1 MKKRVKHWSLLNN
14 NIHPWK
20 VEKRL
25 ILFIILDALLSSML
39 QNLHLSNY
47 KRDSYL
53 RSCIL
58 PWNTEATLIF
68 ATLQPP
74 NKECVTNERV
84 KGTRRKRVQGKMPRF
99 FCACC
104 YTNCGKVQIF
114 LAKYAQRYFYDK
126 THVFSDC
133 SK

>member
-1 MKKRVKHWSLLNN
+1 MDKHMF
-14 NIHPWK
+14 PWK

-25 ILFIILDALLSSML
+25 ILFIILDALLSSMH
-39 QNLHLSNY
+39 QNLHLSND

-53 RSCIL
+53 RSSIL
-58 PWNTEATLIF
+58 PWNKEATLIF

-84 KGTRRKRVQGKMPRF
+84 KDTRRERVQGKMPRF
-99 FCACC
+99 FRACC

-114 LAKYAQRYFYDK
+114 LA
-126 THVFSDC
+126 
-133 SK
+133 